1 MSCEFGSRVRVTLFG
16 QSHGEAVGAVL
27 DGLPAGEEIDLS
39 QAQAFL
45 RRRAPGQAHATARV
59 ESDIPHV
66 LSGLTDGHTCGAPL
80 CAVIENHG
88 ANSRDYDALRDIP
101 RPMHADYPARVKFHG
116 QADLRGGG
124 MYSARLTAALCF
136 AGAVCLQI
144 LARRGV
150 RLGAHLLRVGE
161 EEDASFDPL
170 MTDPAVFNLLAAR
183 SPAVL
188 DMQAGA
194 RMLSAID
201 AARDAGDSLGGAVEL
216 CALGLPAGLGEPPFG
231 GVENRLSQAL
241 YAIPAVK
248 CVEFGAGAAV
258 SRLRGSAHNDAFY
271 YDEAGRVRTR
281 TNRHGGVLGGMTTGM
296 PLLLTCH
303 IKPTPSISMEQ
314 DTVNK
319 SGENIRVRI
328 KGRHD
333 PIIVPRAVV
342 VVEAMAAI
350 TLLDMLFAS
359 IPSRMDNLIRFFNK

>member
-1 MSCEFGSRVRVTLFG
+1 MRRHLFCCCYVADCGGFAVCALLSVSSSSVFLLLLRLVCSAERYGVQRCVDGCAAFEVAGVQHHFVGDEWHVEHVHAFAYLAERQGEFVLAYQRYVG
-16 QSHGEAVGAVL
+16 AVGAVL
-27 DGLPAGEEIDLS
+27 DGLPAGEAIDLD

-124 MYSARLTAALCF
+124 VYSARLTAALCF

-201 AARDAGDSLGGAVEL
+201 AARDAGDSLGGAVREAPRIRRL
-216 CALGLPAGLGEPPFG
+216 LACFSVALFLFLTG
-231 GVENRLSQAL
+231 QAVAAATL
-241 YAIPAVK
+241 ARH
-248 CVEFGAGAAV
+248 FGATAPAA
-258 SRLRGSAHNDAFY
+258 
-271 YDEAGRVRTR
+271 
-281 TNRHGGVLGGMTTGM
+281 
-296 PLLLTCH
+296 
-303 IKPTPSISMEQ
+303 
-314 DTVNK
+314 
-319 SGENIRVRI
+319 
-328 KGRHD
+328 
-333 PIIVPRAVV
+333 
-342 VVEAMAAI
+342 
-350 TLLDMLFAS
+350 
-359 IPSRMDNLIRFFNK
+359 

>member
-27 DGLPAGEEIDLS
+27 DGLPAGEAIDLDK
-39 QAQAFL
+39 AQSFL

-124 MYSARLTAALCF
+124 VYSARLTAALCF
-136 AGAVCLQI
+136 SGAVCLQI

-170 MTDPAVFNLLAAR
+170 MTDPAVFDLLAAR

-188 DMQAGA
+188 DEQAGA

-281 TNRHGGVLGGMTTGM
+281 TNRHGG
-296 PLLLTCH
+296 
-303 IKPTPSISMEQ
+303 E
-314 DTVNK
+314 
-319 SGENIRVRI
+319 
-328 KGRHD
+328 
-333 PIIVPRAVV
+333 
-342 VVEAMAAI
+342 
-350 TLLDMLFAS
+350 
-359 IPSRMDNLIRFFNK
+359 